1 LHVASKTDRQRKLE
15 RERARRRIARQAHKT
30 RRRRQI
36 YAGVSAGLTV
46 LLIALGATWALGG
59 FDPDPP
65 SNVISGTCTWTLRDL
80 AAEPQFTDVGHPP
93 ADGMRTEGTETM
105 TITTSE
111 GEIQA
116 QLDLSKAPCTA
127 ASFAFLGEKGFFA
140 NSTCH
145 RLNTDLRYLA
155 CGDPKGDGSGGPG
168 YKFADEDIPQVP
180 LTGASASASASP
192 SAASSPSP
200 SPSASAAGS
209 PPVYYAKGTIVMTNA
224 GADTNGS
231 QFYIIYDDGSTLGAA
246 YSIVGT
252 VVKGLDI
259 VERVA
264 KGGALD
270 ESGKEAKEGKP
281 RNALVIQSITVGAPE
296 ATPSI
301 TPSASPTP
309 TAQS

>member
-1 LHVASKTDRQRKLE
+1 LHVASKQDRQRKLE
-15 RERARRRIARQAHKT
+15 RERAQRRIARQAHKT

-36 YAGVSAGLTV
+36 YAGVSVGLTV
-46 LLIALGATWALGG
+46 LLIALGVTWALGG
-59 FDPDPP
+59 FEPDPP

-80 AAEPQFTDVGHPP
+80 TAEPQFTDVGHPP

-105 TITTSE
+105 TIQTTE

-127 ASFAFLGEKGFFA
+127 ASYAFLGTKAFFA

-145 RLNTDLRYLA
+145 RLSTQLRYLA

-168 YKFADEDIPQVP
+168 YKFADEDIPQAP
-180 LTGASASASASP
+180 LTGASPSASASP
-192 SAASSPSP
+192 SPSS
-200 SPSASAAGS
+200 SASPGGS
-209 PPVYYAKGTIVMTNA
+209 PPVYYAKGTIVMANA

-231 QFYIIYDDGSTLGAA
+231 QFYIIYDDDSTLGAA

-270 ESGKEAKEGKP
+270 ESGKEAPEGKP
-281 RNALVIQSITVGAPE
+281 RNALVIQSLTVGAP
-296 ATPSI
+296 AASPSA

>member
-1 LHVASKTDRQRKLE
+1 VASKRERQRKLE
-15 RERARRRIARQAHKT
+15 RERAQRRIARQAHKT

-46 LLIALGATWALGG
+46 LLIALGVTWALGG
-59 FDPDPP
+59 FEPDPP

-93 ADGMRTEGTETM
+93 ADGMRTEGSETM
-105 TITTSE
+105 TIQTTE

-127 ASFAFLGEKGFFA
+127 ASFAYLGEKGLFA
-140 NSTCH
+140 NTTCH
-145 RLNTDLRYLA
+145 RLSTELRYLA

-168 YKFADEDIPQVP
+168 YRFADEDVPQTP
-180 LTGASASASASP
+180 LTGASPSP
-192 SAASSPSP
+192 SAAASASP
-200 SPSASAAGS
+200 SPSASPGG
-209 PPVYYAKGTIVMTNA
+209 PLPVYYAKGTIVMANA

-231 QFYIIYDDGSTLGAA
+231 QFYVIYDDGSTLGAA

-252 VVKGLDI
+252 IVKGLDI

-270 ESGKEAKEGKP
+270 DSGQPAKEGKP
-281 RNALVIQSITVGAPE
+281 KNALVIQSITVGPPP
-296 ATPSI
+296 ATASA

>member
-1 LHVASKTDRQRKLE
+1 LHVASKKDRQRRLE
-15 RERARRRIARQAHKT
+15 RERAQRRVARQAHKT

-46 LLIALGATWALGG
+46 LLIALGVTWALGG
-59 FDPDPP
+59 FEPDPP

-80 AAEPQFTDVGHPP
+80 TAEPQFTDVGHPP

-105 TITTSE
+105 TIQTTE

-116 QLDLSKAPCTA
+116 QLDLAKAPCAA
-127 ASFAFLGEKGFFA
+127 ASFAYLGEKGFFA
-140 NSTCH
+140 NVTCH
-145 RLNTDLRYLA
+145 RLSTELRYLA
-155 CGDPKGDGSGGPG
+155 CGDPRGDGSGGPG
-168 YKFADEDIPQVP
+168 YKFNDEDVP
-180 LTGASASASASP
+180 TTPLSGASPSASASP
-192 SAASSPSP
+192 TPSAASSA
-200 SPSASAAGS
+200 SPSAGAGA
-209 PPVYYAKGTIVMTNA
+209 VYYAKGTIVMGNA
-224 GADTNGS
+224 GANTNGS
-231 QFYIIYDDGSTLGAA
+231 QFYIIYDDQSTLGPA

-270 ESGKEAKEGKP
+270 ENGKEAKQGKP
-281 RNALVIQSITVGAPE
+281 RNALVIQSITVGAT
-296 ATPSI
+296 AASPS
-301 TPSASPTP
+301 TSPSASPTP

>member
-1 LHVASKTDRQRKLE
+1 VASRKDRQRKLE
-15 RERARRRIARQAHKT
+15 RERAQRRIARQAHQT

-46 LLIALGATWALGG
+46 LLIALGVTWALGG
-59 FDPDPP
+59 FEPDPP

-80 AAEPQFTDVGHPP
+80 SAEPQYTDVGHPP
-93 ADGMRTEGTETM
+93 PTGERREGTETM
-105 TITTSE
+105 TIQTTE

-116 QLDLSKAPCTA
+116 RLDLTKAPCTA
-127 ASFAFLGEKGFFA
+127 ASFAFLGQKGFFA

-168 YKFADEDIPQVP
+168 YTFGDEDIPQTP
-180 LTGASASASASP
+180 LTGASPTASGSP
-192 SAASSPSP
+192 PAAP

-209 PPVYYAKGTIVMTNA
+209 PPVYYAKGTIVMANA

-231 QFYIIYDDGSTLGAA
+231 QFYIIYGDGSTLGAA
-246 YSIVGT
+246 YSVVGT

-270 ESGKEAKEGKP
+270 DSGKETKEGKP
-281 RNALVIQSITVGAPE
+281 KNALVIQSLTVGPPGG
-296 ATPSI
+296 TPSA